1 MKTKNKNL
9 FSPSLW
15 SDKDIAIKISK
26 EIKNKAEMFFKK
38 TGKKP
43 SMMEVCGTHTM
54 AIARSGIRQLIGDY
68 VNLISGPGCPVCVT
82 SQGDIDRIIEF
93 SKFND
98 VIIATF
104 GDMMKVKGSE
114 GYDLNDIRI
123 KGGDVRI
130 VYSPMDC
137 LELARENRGKNIVF
151 VGVGFETTA
160 PTIAAAVKKAY
171 EDKINNFFVAPLFKL
186 VPPALRFLLDSKISK
201 IDGFILPGH
210 VSVIIGSK
218 AYDFL
223 KEEYKI
229 QSVIAG
235 FEPLD
240 ILRAADMILSY
251 LIEGKEV
258 FGVEYERAVKS
269 EGNRVALDIMNEVF
283 KVSDAYW
290 RAIGVIKKSG
300 YSFSDKFEKF
310 DAFKKYGISY
320 REKAEP
326 KGCLCGR
333 ILLGLS
339 KPSDCPL
346 FGKKC
351 VPEDAIGPCMV
362 SSEGACA
369 AWYKYGVKK

>member
-9 FSPSLW
+9 FSQSIW

-26 EIKNKAEMFFKK
+26 EIKNKAEIFFKK
-38 TGKKP
+38 TGQKP

-54 AIARSGIRQLIGDY
+54 AIAKSGIRQLIGDY

-93 SKFND
+93 YRFND

-104 GDMMKVKGSE
+104 GDMIKVKGSD

-130 VYSPMDC
+130 VYSAMDC
-137 LELARENRGKNIVF
+137 LELTRENPNKNIIF

-186 VPPALRFLLDSKISK
+186 VPPALRFLLDAKISK

-229 QSVIAG
+229 PSVIAG

-240 ILRAADMILSY
+240 ILRAVDMILSY

-269 EGNRVALDIMNEVF
+269 EGNKVALDIMKEVF

-300 YSFSDKFEKF
+300 YSFSDKFERF

-320 REKAEP
+320 REKLEP

-339 KPSDCPL
+339 KPNDCPL